1 LTHQKNLA
9 KENSDET
16 EEEPIDP
23 QIEETSAEDADE
35 DTEDTTDEYTENS
48 DEIEEEPITPQTE
61 ETAEDTE
68 EEIPELFLE
77 YNFQAYKC
85 MSPGCPARFNREWDR
100 IRHNRTFLHPDV
112 ITRISE
118 EFYTTQEDRDDEED
132 DDDFPEEELHDEE
145 DSGDEENDDNLPAE
159 ELSVEEV
166 GMVSQKR
173 LPQYDAKEV
182 ITTINGYEKSK
193 PQSPG
198 DRMEMYEINIAVEL
212 SLRLQ
217 HDES

>member
-1 LTHQKNLA
+1 LA

-48 DEIEEEPITPQTE
+48 D
-61 ETAEDTE
+61 

-166 GMVSQKR
+166 GMVSHKR

-182 ITTINGYEKSK
+182 ITTINGYETSK